1 MRDPLKDGDGVD
13 RPETDEA
20 GEAGEVHENTRSSEE
35 GVEATPETNGPGEPA
50 AGLIGNGEGVDPRYL
65 AQR

>member
-1 MRDPLKDGDGVD
+1 MRDPQKDGDGVD
-13 RPETDEA
+13 HPETDEVT
-20 GEAGEVHENTRSSEE
+20 EVHENTRSSEE
-35 GVEATPETNGPGEPA
+35 GVEATPETNGQGEPA